1 MRRICSKPSLSLAS
15 CFLTA
20 EAALCYC
27 IVPSFPSKFLLPEVS
42 AGFKVVAPGEAAII
56 PGIMTESINSSAK
69 LTKKTLDELDLTKH
83 RLAKLQLDEQR
94 LQAQIALATHRSQSL
109 EARRQRT
116 HELTEERKAHREE
129 IQKHQEEIRSL
140 VSSSR
145 KKRQEAMEAAK
156 QRLLAQRKSVVEEVQ
171 RERKINE
178 CSFHIV
184 IEEERA
190 RVLSRRKEIRDLEQA
205 VKEKRERA
213 AHNRLSAVKA
223 QLQQEIQYDQKE
235 RSEKEKEAQ
244 RLKQYEAELRNKV
257 LELKQQK
264 DATNRHLNELF
275 GVSPDEGQRS
285 GSEQQSPR
293 SDRQE
298 SASASSARQGRSS
311 STS

>member
-1 MRRICSKPSLSLAS
+1 
-15 CFLTA
+15 
-20 EAALCYC
+20 
-27 IVPSFPSKFLLPEVS
+27 
-42 AGFKVVAPGEAAII
+42 
-56 PGIMTESINSSAK
+56 MTETINSSAK

-116 HELTEERKAHREE
+116 HELTEEQKAHREE
-129 IQKHQEEIRSL
+129 IQKHQEEIRNL

-145 KKRQEAMEAAK
+145 KKRQEAMDAAK

-171 RERKINE
+171 RERKMNE
-178 CSFHIV
+178 CNFHIV
-184 IEEERA
+184 VEEERA
-190 RVLSRRKEIRDLEQA
+190 RVLSRRKEIRDLEQT

-264 DATNRHLNELF
+264 DATNRHLNELY

-285 GSEQQSPR
+285 PSSDQQSPR
-293 SDRQE
+293 SDRQD
-298 SASASSARQGRSS
+298 SSPASSAPQ
-311 STS
+311 